1 MSAQHTWLQHA
12 LSKLATSI
20 LLLVAQWMSGCACV
34 RSMSALR
41 SCAYTSQQLCGQ
53 LCSATAVLHVQAYL
67 ASSTQKSIFE
77 HTVHLHR
84 RGSPCQVHRPS
95 GSCPTSRQGI
105 VSGTRYHLNRD
116 WCECKAM
123 WLFHDLSSR
132 RAAVCT
138 GCNLVPRWWC
148 HSEGNPAQECSNA
161 SPHMHTSDAEFC
173 SPSSTVNSIQFHFP
187 GSGSA
192 NTYVKCSW
200 VCMQHSTMSHYRVNP
215 PFAINT

>member
-1 MSAQHTWLQHA
+1 MRILHSSCVVICAQPPLCSMSRPIWHRQRKNL
-12 LSKLATSI
+12 LLNVRSTSI
-20 LLLVAQWMSGCACV
+20 VVAPPA
-34 RSMSALR
+34 
-41 SCAYTSQQLCGQ
+41 
-53 LCSATAVLHVQAYL
+53 
-67 ASSTQKSIFE
+67 KNI
-77 HTVHLHR
+77 
-84 RGSPCQVHRPS
+84 RPS
-95 GSCPTSRQGI
+95 GSCLTSRHGI

>member
-1 MSAQHTWLQHA
+1 MRILHSSCVVSCAQPPLC
-12 LSKLATSI
+12 SMFKLIWHRQRKNLFLNVRSTSI
-20 LLLVAQWMSGCACV
+20 VVAPPAK
-34 RSMSALR
+34 
-41 SCAYTSQQLCGQ
+41 Y
-53 LCSATAVLHVQAYL
+53 
-67 ASSTQKSIFE
+67 I
-77 HTVHLHR
+77 
-84 RGSPCQVHRPS
+84 RPS
-95 GSCPTSRQGI
+95 GSYPTSRHGI

-138 GCNLVPRWWC
+138 GCNLAPRWWC
-148 HSEGNPAQECSNA
+148 HSEGNPAQDCSNA

-173 SPSSTVNSIQFHFP
+173 SPSSTVNSIQFHLP

-200 VCMQHSTMSHYRVNP
+200 ECMQHSTMSHCGVHP
-215 PFAINT
+215 PLAIDT

>member
-1 MSAQHTWLQHA
+1 MRILHSSCVGSCAQPPLCSMFRLIWHRQRKNLF
-12 LSKLATSI
+12 LNIRSTSI
-20 LLLVAQWMSGCACV
+20 VVAPPAK
-34 RSMSALR
+34 
-41 SCAYTSQQLCGQ
+41 Y
-53 LCSATAVLHVQAYL
+53 
-67 ASSTQKSIFE
+67 I
-77 HTVHLHR
+77 
-84 RGSPCQVHRPS
+84 RPS

-138 GCNLVPRWWC
+138 GCNLAPRWWC
-148 HSEGNPAQECSNA
+148 HSEGNPAQDCSNA

-215 PFAINT
+215 PFAINK